1 VNPEPGYPGM
11 DGPGFFISDD
21 ISWFSILAALAPI
34 GIIICLIAVVD
45 EIYALI
51 RKRQKRPNDRMD
63 PPDKPE

>member
-1 VNPEPGYPGM
+1 MNPEPGYPGM

-34 GIIICLIAVVD
+34 GIIICVIAVVD

-51 RKRQKRPNDRMD
+51 RKRQRRPNDRFD
-63 PPDKPE
+63 APDKPE

>member
-1 VNPEPGYPGM
+1 M

-34 GIIICLIAVVD
+34 GIIICVIAVVD

-51 RKRQKRPNDRMD
+51 RKRQELPNDRID
-63 PPDKPE
+63 RPDKPE

>member
-1 VNPEPGYPGM
+1 MNPEPGYPGM

-34 GIIICLIAVVD
+34 GIIICVIAVVD
-45 EIYALI
+45 EIYALM

>member
-1 VNPEPGYPGM
+1 M

-34 GIIICLIAVVD
+34 GIIICFIAVVD

-51 RKRQKRPNDRMD
+51 RKRQERPNDRID
-63 PPDKPE
+63 RPDKPE